1 MRDPRDGMGLSV
13 YISKKFNLKSKVAES
28 IIRRGLVTVN
38 GKVITATR
46 YPTFPDD
53 IVVVSE

>member
-1 MRDPRDGMGLSV
+1 MGLSV

-38 GKVITATR
+38 GRVITATR